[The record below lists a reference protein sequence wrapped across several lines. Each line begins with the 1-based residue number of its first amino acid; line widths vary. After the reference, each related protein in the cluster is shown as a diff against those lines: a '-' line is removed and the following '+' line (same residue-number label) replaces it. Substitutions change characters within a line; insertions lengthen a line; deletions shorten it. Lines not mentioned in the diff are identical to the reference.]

1 MEFENRLPD
10 ENVNYTTEH
19 PLKEFAW
26 LVIGV
31 LGSLIII
38 TLLLGYFAGELAARL
53 PYRYEKSLAG
63 DIAKQLSS
71 EKPTAQSQAVERY
84 LNDLAQR
91 LVAHM
96 QLPPDMQITVHYQDT
111 PTLNAYATLGAN
123 IVIYRGLLERLP
135 DENALAMV
143 LAHEIA
149 HATLRHPARSLG
161 RGVAIGIMLS
171 ALNSGVGRSAAS
183 GALNTAGG
191 LSLLKFSRDQERE
204 ADAAALTAVAAL
216 YQHVGGAQDLFN
228 VLQSA
233 GDESLRVSMLSTHPL
248 SQERI
253 DSISALAHARGWAL
267 DGKRTPFSK
276 HLKIAATETAPRTEN
291 NPAPTIDVKM
301 H

>member
-10 ENVNYTTEH
+10 ENVNYTIEH

-63 DIAKQLSS
+63 DIAKQLSN
-71 EKPTAQSQAVERY
+71 EKPTTQSQAVERY
-84 LNDLAQR
+84 LNGLAQR

-143 LAHEIA
+143 MAHEIA

-161 RGVAIGIMLS
+161 RGVAVGIMLS

-191 LSLLKFSRDQERE
+191 LSLLKFSRDQESA
-204 ADAAALTAVAAL
+204 ADAAALSAIVSL
-216 YQHVGGAQDLFN
+216 YQHVGGAQDLFR
-228 VLQSA
+228 VLQDTDA
-233 GDESLRVSMLSTHPL
+233 GTASLRVTMLSTHPL

-253 DSISALAHARGWAL
+253 DNITNLAQTQGWAS
-267 DGKRTPFSK
+267 DGLRTPLPNV
-276 HLKIAATETAPRTEN
+276 LKIVDAKN
-291 NPAPTIDVKM
+291 
-301 H
+301 